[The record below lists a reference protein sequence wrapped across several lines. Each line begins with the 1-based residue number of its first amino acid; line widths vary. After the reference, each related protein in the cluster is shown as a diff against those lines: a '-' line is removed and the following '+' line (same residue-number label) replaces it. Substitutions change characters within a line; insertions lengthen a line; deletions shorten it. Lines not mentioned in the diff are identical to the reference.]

1 MSAPREQQGEYIVFN
16 RHLQAISWIRWPD
29 TMIDYHLKNKMIENI
44 IGLWIRRPLMEEY
57 ILNPGGDAK
66 TQAQSPEEYNMI

>member
-1 MSAPREQQGEYIVFN
+1 
-16 RHLQAISWIRWPD
+16 
-29 TMIDYHLKNKMIENI
+29 MIDYHLKNKMIENI

-57 ILNPGGDAK
+57 ILTPGGDAK